1 MSVLTER
8 SHTSSW
14 FAFVVSIGL
23 AVMTAQPKAAD
34 DLSELM
40 LITTPNVSVSGR
52 DVMNYLEF
60 LAFKRG
66 ISVSELSSQTV
77 SRSVIDLYGL
87 ATLDQDAIPQRVMDP
102 NYERWLTE
110 HLITTERV
118 IRYIDQSVD
127 RMIAETNW
135 EAMARDFY
143 AANPDRFQSEETVT
157 VRTLLISTES
167 RSTEEA
173 LRIADELVAGPMP
186 EDEFRELIIE
196 NTDDAAARRN
206 GGLMKDIER
215 GRTVPEFEAAAFA
228 LNTPGEMSPPVVS
241 QFGVHFIQLIEKKP
255 ATTESFEEVRDALI
269 SQLKRAG
276 LEQYAESIR
285 AEARQREPEGYVI
298 DEAAIEQFMAS
309 LGISAKGDRLN
320 SPAP

>member
-1 MSVLTER
+1 MSVLPQR
-8 SHTSSW
+8 LPASGW
-14 FAFVVSIGL
+14 VAAIL
-23 AVMTAQPKAAD
+23 AVSLTVLTTQPKAAD
-34 DLSELM
+34 DLSELK
-40 LITTPNVSVSGR
+40 LITTPNVSVTGS

-66 ISVSELSSQTV
+66 IPVSELSDQTV
-77 SRSVIDLYGL
+77 SRAVIDLYGL
-87 ATLDQDAIPQRVMDP
+87 ATLDQDAIPLNLMDP
-102 NYERWLTE
+102 AYEQWLTE
-110 HLITTERV
+110 HLISTERV
-118 IRYIDQSVD
+118 IRYIDQRVEQ
-127 RMIAETNW
+127 MMAETSW
-135 EAMARDFY
+135 GAMARDFY
-143 AANPDRFQSEETVT
+143 AANPDRFQSEETIT

-167 RSTEEA
+167 RSTEDA
-173 LRIADELVAGPMP
+173 LRIAGELVTGPMP
-186 EDEFRELIIE
+186 ENEFRELIIE

-255 ATTESFEEVRDALI
+255 ATTESYEEAREALM